1 VTAQVLKPGRQ
12 GFRNSR
18 DASKARLQFHV
29 MVRSGEIY
37 MRTALEQYDPQIYEL
52 IRQEEA
58 RQSGSIRLIPSE
70 NYVSKAVMMATSSC
84 LTNKYAEGYPGKRYY
99 EGQQVTDLI
108 EKLAQD
114 RAKKVFK
121 ADHANVQPYSGSV
134 ANLGAYAALL
144 QPHDTIMG
152 MSLVHGGHLTHGWKV
167 SMTSKFYNSV
177 SYEIN
182 TQTGRLDYDLI
193 RDLAK
198 KHRPKLIISGATAYP
213 RAIDFAAFAE
223 IAREVEAYLVSDIAH
238 IAGLVVAGIHQSP
251 VPYADVVSTTTHKT
265 LRGPRGGMLLCKAE
279 HADKVD
285 KAVFPGL
292 QGGPHMHTLTAIA
305 VALAEAD
312 TPEFVAY
319 AKQIVA
325 NAKAMAE
332 KLMEYGFNLVSG
344 GTDNHLM
351 LIDLRNKGI
360 PGKKFAKALD
370 RARIVTNYNTVPG
383 DPAPPFNPSGLRLGT
398 PAITTRGMKED
409 EARQVAA
416 FIHRV
421 AENIDKETVI
431 EEVGKEVLMLCSQ
444 FPVPEH
450 FIIPNKNGRL

>member
-1 VTAQVLKPGRQ
+1 
-12 GFRNSR
+12 
-18 DASKARLQFHV
+18 
-29 MVRSGEIY
+29 

-58 RQSGSIRLIPSE
+58 RQSGSVRLIPSE
-70 NYVSKAVMMATSSC
+70 NYVSRAVMEAASSC

-108 EKLAQD
+108 EKVAQD
-114 RAKKVFK
+114 RANKLFK

-134 ANLGAYAALL
+134 ANMAAYSALI
-144 QPHDTIMG
+144 QPHETIMG

-167 SMTSKFYNSV
+167 SLTSKFFNSV
-177 SYEIN
+177 SYTIN
-182 TQTGRLDYDLI
+182 TETGRLDFDLI

-198 KHRPKLIISGATAYP
+198 QHHPRIIISGATAYP
-213 RAIDFAAFAE
+213 REIDFKTFGE
-223 IAREVEAYLVSDIAH
+223 IAREVGAYHVSDIAH
-238 IAGLVVAGIHQSP
+238 IAGLVVAGIHPSP
-251 VPYADVVSTTTHKT
+251 VPHADIVSTTTHKT

-285 KAVFPGL
+285 RAVFPGL
-292 QGGPHMHTLTAIA
+292 QGGPHMHTVTAVA

-319 AKQIVA
+319 AKQIVK
-325 NAKAMAE
+325 NSRAMAE
-332 KLMEYGFNLVSG
+332 TLLEHGFNLVSG

-360 PGKKFAKALD
+360 PGKKLAKALD
-370 RARIVTNYNTVPG
+370 RARIVSNYNTVPG
-383 DPAPPFNPSGLRLGT
+383 DQAPPMNPSGLRIGT
-398 PAITTRGMKED
+398 PAITTRGFKEP
-409 EARQVAA
+409 EARQVAT

-421 AENIDKETVI
+421 TENIDNESAI
-431 EEVGKEVLMLCSQ
+431 EQIGKEVLLLCSQ

-450 FIIPNKNGRL
+450 FIIPPKNGNHRD

>member
-1 VTAQVLKPGRQ
+1 
-12 GFRNSR
+12 
-18 DASKARLQFHV
+18 
-29 MVRSGEIY
+29 

-70 NYVSKAVMMATSSC
+70 NYVSRAVMMASSSC

-108 EKLAQD
+108 EKVAQD

-134 ANLGAYAALL
+134 ANLAAYAALI

-167 SMTSKFYNSV
+167 SLTSKFFNSV

-182 TQTGRLDYDLI
+182 IETGRLDYDKI

-198 KHRPKLIISGATAYP
+198 KHHPQVIISGATAYP
-213 RAIDFAAFAE
+213 RTIDFE
-223 IAREVEAYLVSDIAH
+223 IFGQIAKEVGAYHVSDIAH
-238 IAGLVVAGIHQSP
+238 IAGLVVAGIHKSP
-251 VPYADVVSTTTHKT
+251 VPYADIVSTTTHKT
-265 LRGPRGGMLLCKAE
+265 LRGPRGGMLLCRAE
-279 HADKVD
+279 LADKVD
-285 KAVFPGL
+285 RAVFPGL
-292 QGGPHMHTLTAIA
+292 QGGPHMHTLTAVA

-312 TPEFVAY
+312 TPEFVEY
-319 AKQIVA
+319 AKQIVK
-325 NAKAMAE
+325 NAKALAE
-332 KLMEYGFNLVSG
+332 KLLEYGFNLVSG

-360 PGKKFAKALD
+360 PGKKLAKALD

-383 DPAPPFNPSGLRLGT
+383 DTAPPLNPSGLRLGT
-398 PAITTRGMKED
+398 PAITTRGMKEP
-409 EARQVAA
+409 EARQIAA

-421 AENIDKETVI
+421 AENIDKESVI
-431 EEVGKEVLMLCSQ
+431 EEVGKEVLLLCSQ

-450 FIIPNKNGRL
+450 FIIPNRNGNRQ